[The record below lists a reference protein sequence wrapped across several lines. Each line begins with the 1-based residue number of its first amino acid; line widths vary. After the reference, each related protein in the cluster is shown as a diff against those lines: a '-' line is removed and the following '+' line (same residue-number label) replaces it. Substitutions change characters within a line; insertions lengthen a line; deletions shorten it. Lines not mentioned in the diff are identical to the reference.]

1 MLIRTISL
9 LTAAILFLST
19 HATLAEQKPQT
30 NVADLET
37 LTKVKSRFFDN
48 YAVATDTT
56 LSSYKKVFIRDPLVS
71 FDKDWVRD
79 NRIDVSKRFQEK
91 TTAKY
96 AALFKQ
102 QLTNIFEKDERYTVV
117 KQKAD
122 DVLILAA
129 NITDLNIYGP
139 DEDPR
144 VKQYVYKAGEGRLQ
158 VSLSNAA
165 GKTLATI
172 EDLRETRDMG
182 HMHPEKTSSMQ
193 NERDFKHLMK
203 KWAHQL
209 AKHIADSQTQER

>member
-1 MLIRTISL
+1 MLIRKFSL
-9 LTAAILFLST
+9 LAASILLLSAHT
-19 HATLAEQKPQT
+19 VLAEQKPLA
-30 NVADLET
+30 NFADHET
-37 LTKVKSRFFDN
+37 LTKTKSRFFDK
-48 YAVATDTT
+48 YAVAADAK

-96 AALFKQ
+96 ATLFKQ
-102 QLTNIFEKDERYTVV
+102 QLTDIFEKDARYTIVD
-117 KQKAD
+117 QKAD
-122 DVLILAA
+122 DVLIVAA

-139 DEDPR
+139 DDDPQ

-158 VSLSNAA
+158 ASLSDNL

-182 HMHPEKTSSMQ
+182 HMRPEKTSSIQ

-203 KWAHQL
+203 KWARQI
-209 AKHIADSQTQER
+209 AKHIADS

>member
-1 MLIRTISL
+1 MLIRQISL
-9 LTAAILFLST
+9 LAASILILSA
-19 HATLAEQKPQT
+19 HSAIAEQKPQT
-30 NVADLET
+30 NIAAHET
-37 LTKVKSRFFDN
+37 LTKVKSRFFDD
-48 YAVATDTT
+48 YAIATDTQ

-71 FDKDWVRD
+71 FDKDWIRD
-79 NRIDVSKRFQEK
+79 NRINVSKRFQEK

-96 AALFKQ
+96 AELFKQ
-102 QLTNIFEKDERYTVV
+102 QLTSIFEKDERYTIVN
-117 KQKAD
+117 QKAD
-122 DVLILAA
+122 DALVLAA

-139 DEDPR
+139 DDDPL

-182 HMHPEKTSSMQ
+182 HMHPEKTNSMQ

-203 KWAHQL
+203 KWARQI
-209 AKHIADSQTQER
+209 AKHIADS